1 MMPPGHHQVNV
12 CVIECVPNGEL
23 RNYVQDM
30 NHMDHIYLDH
40 NATTPADPAV
50 VEAMMPYFSGVYG
63 NASSVHSYGRD
74 ARVAL
79 EKARETVAEFV
90 GAETSEIY
98 FTSGATE
105 ADNIAVKGVA
115 YNLRKRK
122 NHVIV
127 GATEH
132 SAILQPA
139 EYLHEREGF
148 DLDILPVNG
157 EGFAL
162 KDKLAELINDK
173 TAVIS
178 VMHGNHE
185 MGAINDIAALS
196 AIARDKGVLFH
207 TDAVQTTGKVPVN
220 VQDMGVDMMSL
231 SGHKIYGPKGI
242 GAIYIRQGVKVLPL
256 FHGGPHEK
264 KRRPGTENVAG
275 AVGLARALELA
286 ANRREEDFTRLWDL
300 SNSFIDRLQ
309 AAIPDVTL
317 NSPRENRVP
326 QTVNLAFAGVEGES
340 TVLSLDMKG
349 VAVSSGSACS
359 SGSTGPSPVLSAMNI
374 SPALAQSSIRFSLGR
389 STTPEQIDRVLEILP
404 PIIERLRSMSPTYG

>member
-1 MMPPGHHQVNV
+1 
-12 CVIECVPNGEL
+12 
-23 RNYVQDM
+23 
-30 NHMDHIYLDH
+30 
-40 NATTPADPAV
+40 
-50 VEAMMPYFSGVYG
+50 
-63 NASSVHSYGRD
+63 
-74 ARVAL
+74 
-79 EKARETVAEFV
+79 
-90 GAETSEIY
+90 
-98 FTSGATE
+98 
-105 ADNIAVKGVA
+105 
-115 YNLRKRK
+115 
-122 NHVIV
+122 
-127 GATEH
+127 
-132 SAILQPA
+132 
-139 EYLHEREGF
+139 
-148 DLDILPVNG
+148 
-157 EGFAL
+157 
-162 KDKLAELINDK
+162 
-173 TAVIS
+173 
-178 VMHGNHE
+178 MHGNHE